1 MKPETIYIC
10 PICNNGTLKDTGESI
25 DSGEC
30 SACGESSYY
39 SEAIASKKDV
49 INLKEV
55 AKTILEK
62 NPYEVI
68 KDSKTKAPATELS
81 ETINIS
87 KLGGFDF
94 ISEKFD
100 NIPFY
105 TYRNFRGGFKKTIS
119 LIGVDGEVI
128 EVIEPSPFSSKY
140 CDEHQKYLRDF
151 KFSSNEDTIV
161 FALKI
166 TYSAP
171 GEEIENYLLFLSKPI
186 TIKTIQELRQ
196 SVYNKEDSEKISKD
210 LNSIELIWK

>member
-1 MKPETIYIC
+1 M
-10 PICNNGTLKDTGESI
+10 
-25 DSGEC
+25 
-30 SACGESSYY
+30 
-39 SEAIASKKDV
+39 
-49 INLKEV
+49 
-55 AKTILEK
+55 EK

-151 KFSSNEDTIV
+151 KFSSNGDTIV